1 MKRIYLLS
9 SAVFKTSIWLLLML
23 YQGSYVFA
31 QPPQSPDEAAAL
43 SLANDIYKQYTQTN
57 DLKNIVARYQSLK
70 LPLALRRTA
79 ALRGF
84 GVSQSALSK
93 IDDSTLLAFYSA
105 ELNLLALAHLYSTRF
120 PGADYPEPVR
130 RLLNGCQDGRSV
142 DSSSPLSLETR
153 SDIVAATVLADKVS
167 AAFAKEVNTEL
178 FTSNEYASKYP
189 DNNPI
194 VSSRAGD
201 LDGVPGERVF
211 AVTRGMLT
219 LLFVKDGDKMRLVNV
234 AFDDN

>member
-1 MKRIYLLS
+1 
-9 SAVFKTSIWLLLML
+9 
-23 YQGSYVFA
+23 
-31 QPPQSPDEAAAL
+31 
-43 SLANDIYKQYTQTN
+43 
-57 DLKNIVARYQSLK
+57 
-70 LPLALRRTA
+70 
-79 ALRGF
+79 
-84 GVSQSALSK
+84 
-93 IDDSTLLAFYSA
+93 
-105 ELNLLALAHLYSTRF
+105 
-120 PGADYPEPVR
+120 
-130 RLLNGCQDGRSV
+130 
-142 DSSSPLSLETR
+142 
-153 SDIVAATVLADKVS
+153 VAATVLADKVS